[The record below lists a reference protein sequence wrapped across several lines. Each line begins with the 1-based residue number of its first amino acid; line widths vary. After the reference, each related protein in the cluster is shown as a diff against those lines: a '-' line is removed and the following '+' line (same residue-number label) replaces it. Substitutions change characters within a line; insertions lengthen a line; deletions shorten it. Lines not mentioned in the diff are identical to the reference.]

1 MTSSFT
7 WLDYSENDRQKMQDV
22 LDQLGERTTRDE
34 LGIGGIRDA
43 FADLLFPGTTT
54 IQTAAKYFLFVPW
67 MYVQLEQKN
76 VPSKDVLAIVRKFE
90 VELSKTLSAAAAED
104 VDEDVHGIIGRR
116 AGENLKRTASS
127 VYWQGLLQWG
137 IRRFS
142 GSQDGYH
149 RSLDKLYLRRNGR
162 AESKAEFDGEG
173 SDGAGVHN

>member
-76 VPSKDVLAIVRKFE
+76 VP
-90 VELSKTLSAAAAED
+90 
-104 VDEDVHGIIGRR
+104 
-116 AGENLKRTASS
+116 
-127 VYWQGLLQWG
+127 
-137 IRRFS
+137 
-142 GSQDGYH
+142 
-149 RSLDKLYLRRNGR
+149 
-162 AESKAEFDGEG
+162 
-173 SDGAGVHN
+173 